1 MNSKK
6 PPSAPHALADLDI
19 YRSAHALIKQHG
31 ENASFE
37 AAQRADQML
46 AEGDMPGKATWLRIL
61 KAIDELQSETVPAGT
76 KPH

>member
-1 MNSKK
+1 MNRKTS
-6 PPSAPHALADLDI
+6 PSIPRALADVDI

-46 AEGDMPGKATWLRIL
+46 AEGDMPGKATWFRIL

-76 KPH
+76 KPN